1 MLSRQGLPIWNPDE
15 IPDDA
20 IDRGAYVLRESSKDE
35 PDLILIGTRLRGA
48 HLRRGRGPARA
59 GRIGT
64 RVVSA
69 PCLDRFAEQDED
81 YRESVL
87 PRAVRARVS
96 VEAATPLGWST
107 WIGED
112 GEAIGMTTFGSSA
125 PQPDLYEHFGFTPEK
140 VARAGARRGGT
151 DFGPHLK
158 GAAMS
163 VGAGVNERLAALTAA
178 GTSVW
183 LDQIRRSLITSGELE
198 RLERELSLRG
208 VTSNPAIFEKAI
220 LGSTDYDEQIAELAP
235 QGLSAREIYDEIAVL
250 DVQLA
255 CDVLRPVWDEA
266 DHADGFVS
274 LEVEPAFAHD
284 TDATLKQAHE
294 YWERVERPNL
304 MIKIPGTEAGVPAI
318 EEAIAAG
325 INVNVTLLF
334 SVESYTAIAEAFIRG
349 MERRREAGESLDV
362 HSVASFFVSRVD
374 TEVDKRL
381 AESGQEELRGI
392 AAVANARA
400 AYQRFKELFRGE
412 PFAAL
417 RDAGAMVQR
426 PLWASTG
433 VKDPHYPETKYVDSL
448 VAPDTVNTM
457 PMPTL
462 NACAEELEVSG
473 ATADQDPTADLERLE
488 AAGIDM
494 GDVTKT
500 LLREGIEKFVDPFD
514 ALIGGIELARE
525 GIVTGRPKTIKSA
538 LPDDL
543 EPPVIE
549 RVQAAER
556 ENVAKRIWAH
566 DESLWGGPGVPEI
579 GNRLGWLAISEK
591 MLEHA
596 SDLREFADAAR
607 ADGLEHAVL
616 LGMGGSSL
624 GPEVIRR
631 SYGDVPDGMRLHVL
645 DSTDPGAVRDT
656 EQAVDLDKTLFIV
669 SSKSGGTVETLSHMR
684 YFFERTG
691 GDGSRFCAVTDP
703 GSPLVE
709 LAREH
714 GFRRVFENDPNI
726 GGRYSVLSY
735 FGLVPAALAGVNIEA
750 MLHQAQVAEQNC
762 AQFDSAESNSG
773 LWLGCVMGELAQHG
787 RDKLTY
793 LVSEPVSSFGLWVE
807 QLIAESTGKHGKGI
821 LPVAD
826 EPLGPPEVYGDD
838 RVFAYLRNEDE
849 PDEEMDAAVEALGR
863 AGHPT
868 TTGRVVGG
876 AADLGRIFFVTEFA
890 VAVAGWAL
898 GINPFDQPN
907 VQEAKDNTARI
918 LEEGLPDVDPG
929 SLEELLSGA
938 APPNYIAITAF
949 APPSEEMDA
958 AVTELR
964 VALRERTKCTTTF
977 GYGPRYLH
985 STGQYHKGGPPN
997 GLFIQLYQPAGEDI
1011 EIPEA
1016 GYSFEHLK
1024 NAQALGDMQT
1034 LRSHGLGVARIEID
1048 GPEAVRRL
1056 V

>member
-1 MLSRQGLPIWNPDE
+1 
-15 IPDDA
+15 
-20 IDRGAYVLRESSKDE
+20 
-35 PDLILIGTRLRGA
+35 
-48 HLRRGRGPARA
+48 
-59 GRIGT
+59 
-64 RVVSA
+64 
-69 PCLDRFAEQDED
+69 
-81 YRESVL
+81 
-87 PRAVRARVS
+87 
-96 VEAATPLGWST
+96 
-107 WIGED
+107 
-112 GEAIGMTTFGSSA
+112 
-125 PQPDLYEHFGFTPEK
+125 
-140 VARAGARRGGT
+140 
-151 DFGPHLK
+151 
-158 GAAMS
+158 MS
-163 VGAGVNERLAALTAA
+163 VAAQNERLAALTAA

-220 LGSTDYDEQIAELAP
+220 LGSTDYDEQIAELAEK
-235 QGLSAREIYDEIAVL
+235 GMAAREIYDEIAIL

-266 DHADGFVS
+266 GGADGFVS
-274 LEVEPAFAHD
+274 LEVEPAFAFESD
-284 TDATLKQAHE
+284 KTVAQARD
-294 YWERVERPNL
+294 YWDRVDRPNL
-304 MIKIPGTEAGVPAI
+304 MVKIPGTEEGVPAI
-318 EEAIAAG
+318 EETIAAG

-334 SVESYTAIAEAFIRG
+334 SVESYETIAEAYIRG
-349 MERRREAGESLDV
+349 MERRMEAGESLDI

-381 AESGQEELRGI
+381 AELGREDLRGI

-400 AYQRFKELFRGE
+400 AYKRFEELFRG
-412 PFAAL
+412 PRYAAL
-417 RDAGAMVQR
+417 LEAGAPVQR

-433 VKDPHYPETKYVDSL
+433 VKDPLYPETKYVDSL
-448 VAPDTVNTM
+448 VGPDTVNTM

-462 NACAEELEVSG
+462 LACAEQLEVRG
-473 ATADQDPTADLERLE
+473 ATAGEDPIEDLERLAE
-488 AAGIDM
+488 AGIDM

-500 LLREGIEKFVDPFD
+500 LLQQGIDKFVEPFD
-514 ALIGGIELARE
+514 DMIGGIELARE
-525 GIVTGRPKTIKSA
+525 GIVTGRPGTIKAA
-538 LPDDL
+538 LPDEL

-549 RVQAAER
+549 RVQRAEA
-556 ENVAKRIWAH
+556 EGVAKRIWAH
-566 DESLWGGPGVPEI
+566 DESLWGGPGVAEI
-579 GNRLGWLAISEK
+579 ADRLGWLTISEK

-596 SDLREFADAAR
+596 GELQQFAETAK

-631 SYGDVPDGMRLHVL
+631 SYGPVPGGMTLHVL
-645 DSTDPGAVRDT
+645 DSTDPAAVMAT
-656 EQAVDLDKTLFIV
+656 ERAIDLDKTLFVV
-669 SSKSGGTVETLSHMR
+669 SSKSGGTTETLSHMR
-684 YFFERTG
+684 YFFERSG

-709 LAREH
+709 LGRER
-714 GFRRVFENDPNI
+714 GFRRVFENDPDI

-735 FGLVPAALAGVNIEA
+735 FGLVPAVLAGVNVEA
-750 MLHQAQVAEQNC
+750 MLRQAQVAEQNC
-762 AQFDSAESNSG
+762 AQYDSPRPAEAAGGARGAPMVSNSG

-787 RDKLTY
+787 RDKLTFV
-793 LVSEPVSSFGLWVE
+793 VSEPISSFGLWIE
-807 QLIAESTGKHGKGI
+807 QLIAESTGKEGKGI

-826 EPLGPPEVYGDD
+826 EPLGEPEVYGDD

-849 PDEEMDAAVEALGR
+849 PDEELDEKIEALGR

-868 TTGRVVGG
+868 ATLGVSGG
-876 AADLGRIFFVTEFA
+876 AADLGRIFFFAEFA
-890 VAVAGWAL
+890 TAVAGWAL

-918 LEEGLPDVDPG
+918 LESGLPELDSG
-929 SLEELLSGA
+929 SLDELLADA
-938 APPNYIAITAF
+938 APPHYIAVTAF
-949 APPSEEMDA
+949 APPSDELDA

-964 VALRERTKCTTTF
+964 ERLRERTHCTTTF

-997 GLFIQLYQPAGEDI
+997 GLFIQLYQPASEDL

-1016 GYSFEHLK
+1016 GYSFEYLK

-1034 LRSHGLGVARIEID
+1034 LREHGLRVVRIEID
-1048 GPEAVRRL
+1048 GPEAVRGL

>member
-1 MLSRQGLPIWNPDE
+1 
-15 IPDDA
+15 
-20 IDRGAYVLRESSKDE
+20 
-35 PDLILIGTRLRGA
+35 
-48 HLRRGRGPARA
+48 
-59 GRIGT
+59 
-64 RVVSA
+64 
-69 PCLDRFAEQDED
+69 
-81 YRESVL
+81 
-87 PRAVRARVS
+87 
-96 VEAATPLGWST
+96 
-107 WIGED
+107 
-112 GEAIGMTTFGSSA
+112 
-125 PQPDLYEHFGFTPEK
+125 
-140 VARAGARRGGT
+140 
-151 DFGPHLK
+151 
-158 GAAMS
+158 MS
-163 VGAGVNERLAALTAA
+163 VGAAQNERLAALTAA

-183 LDQIRRSLITSGELE
+183 LDQIRRNLIETGELE
-198 RLERELSLRG
+198 RLRQELSLRG

-220 LGSTDYDEQIAELAP
+220 LGSSDYDEQIAELAER
-235 QGLSAREIYDEIAVL
+235 GMDAREMFEEIAIL

-255 CDVLRPVWDEA
+255 CDVLRPVWDDA
-266 DHADGFVS
+266 NGADGFVS
-274 LEVEPAFAHD
+274 LEVEPAFAHECEK
-284 TDATLKQAHE
+284 TVAQARDF
-294 YWERVERPNL
+294 WERVDRPNL
-304 MIKIPGTEAGVPAI
+304 MVKIPGTEEGVPAI
-318 EEAIAAG
+318 EETIAAG

-334 SVESYTAIAEAFIRG
+334 SVESYETIAEAYIRG
-349 MERRREAGESLDV
+349 MERRKQAGESLDV
-362 HSVASFFVSRVD
+362 QSVASFFVSRVD

-381 AESGQEELRGI
+381 AHLGKEDMRGI

-400 AYQRFKELFRGE
+400 AYMRFKELFYGDR
-412 PFAAL
+412 FAEL
-417 RDAGAMVQR
+417 REAGAPVQR

-457 PMPTL
+457 PMPTML
-462 NACAEELEVSG
+462 ACAEELEVSG
-473 ATADQDPTADLERLE
+473 ATADQDPAADLERLE

-525 GIVTGRPKTIKSA
+525 GIVTGRPKTIKSTI
-538 LPDDL
+538 PDDL

-556 ENVAKRIWAH
+556 ENVAKRIWSH
-566 DESLWGGPGVPEI
+566 NESLWGGPGVPEI
-579 GNRLGWLAISEK
+579 GNRLGWLTISEK

-596 SDLREFADAAR
+596 ADLREFVDAAR

-684 YFFERTG
+684 YFYGQSG

-709 LAREH
+709 LARER
-714 GFRRVFENDPNI
+714 GFRRVFENDPDI

-735 FGLVPAALAGVNIEA
+735 FGLVPAACAGVNVEA
-750 MLHQAQVAEQNC
+750 MLQRAQVAEQNC
-762 AQFDSAESNSG
+762 SQLDAESNSG

-793 LVSEPVSSFGLWVE
+793 AVSKPISSFGLWIE
-807 QLIAESTGKHGKGI
+807 QLVAESTGKHGKGI

-826 EPLGPPEVYGDD
+826 EPLAAPEAYGDD

-849 PDEEMDAAVEALGR
+849 PDEEMDAQIEALGR

-868 TTGRVVGG
+868 ATLSVTGG
-876 AADLGRIFFVTEFA
+876 AADLGRIFFFAEFA
-890 VAVAGWAL
+890 TAVAGWAL

-929 SLEELLSGA
+929 SLDELLSGA
-938 APPNYIAITAF
+938 APPDYIAITAF

-985 STGQYHKGGPPN
+985 STGQYHKGGPAN
-997 GLFIQLYQPAGEDI
+997 GLFIQLYQPADEDI

-1034 LRSHGLGVARIEID
+1034 LRAHGLGVARIEIV

-1056 V
+1056 I